1 MKKLIFIFILFS
13 SCKKIDYAPAPAPPQ
28 FISKGKI
35 ALFPNPTAG
44 KVTLLINVEPN
55 VKYNLSVQNLNN
67 KVIKS
72 LSLNSV
78 NSVVKREEDFSSL
91 ENGIYDLILINIKGN
106 ETRIPLIIKK

>member
-1 MKKLIFIFILFS
+1 MKKLIFICILFA
-13 SCKKIDYAPAPAPPQ
+13 SCKKIDYAPAPAPQ
-28 FISKGKI
+28 LINKGKI
-35 ALFPNPTAG
+35 ALSPNPTAG